1 MRKFPEDHFP
11 FIEEYDPQFGGQLV
25 EAVLTDAKISLDE
38 TRGFTM
44 TLVQPGK

>member
-1 MRKFPEDHFP
+1 MRKFLGDHFLYL
-11 FIEEYDPQFGGQLV
+11 EEYDPQFGGHLV

-44 TLVQPGK
+44 TLGQPGR